1 MRILVYRND
10 KEGLICPKCGEKIK
24 FDTQLI
30 DKLSEFNHDIND
42 TLEGL
47 KSIIENIMND
57 IKNHK
62 SINSIY
68 NQLKNVN
75 ISPGNAISEIKKNK
89 IEVNKLIS
97 INNTE
102 IKNQN
107 LNSKQFCRL
116 GIITRKKFR
125 WYWTFLS
132 VLWIKWS

>member
-30 DKLSEFNHDIND
+30 DKLSEFNNYIND

-107 LNSKQFCRL
+107 LNNDF
-116 GIITRKKFR
+116 
-125 WYWTFLS
+125 
-132 VLWIKWS
+132 